1 MRKLLV
7 AAAAVALAGCSTDA
21 RPLVPDTAQGPASY
35 VCYNSA
41 LSSPEEVRAIAER
54 QCAKSGLGV
63 AGLLGQGFTP
73 LRCGALTP
81 SVAAF
86 QCGYGG
92 TSWLAPLPP
101 LQAPAQ

>member
-1 MRKLLV
+1 MRKLL
-7 AAAAVALAGCSTDA
+7 AAAAALALAGCSTDP

-41 LSSPEEVRAIAER
+41 ISEPADVRAIAER
-54 QCAKSGLGV
+54 QCAKAGLGV
-63 AGLLGQGFTP
+63 SNLIGQSFTP
-73 LRCGALTP
+73 MRCGVLTP

-86 QCGYGG
+86 QCGYG
-92 TSWLAPLPP
+92 SWLAPLPP